1 MGLLLYEE
9 VLSRVSAAAFPG
21 DASSLASKG
30 GVYNSRYIYPHIKFR
45 PTENLELIAAYLMA
59 WPDKADGAV
68 IQCGEGDSEEI
79 CNTFDAKDSS
89 LGWEVD
95 LGVKHTFHKH
105 MNVALEAAWART
117 TDRISLEA
125 AGLNPDGKFFTLQA
139 RAAFVF

>member
-1 MGLLLYEE
+1 
-9 VLSRVSAAAFPG
+9 
-21 DASSLASKG
+21 
-30 GVYNSRYIYPHIKFR
+30 
-45 PTENLELIAAYLMA
+45 MA